1 MNFDLSDMRAFVA
14 VADFGSFRAAAQ
26 TLHISQPALSRRVD
40 KLEQALGFR
49 LFERTTRKVELNA
62 MGRSFVPK
70 ARHVLNELE
79 GALLGMIDLSDR
91 LRGQVTV
98 ACVPSSVPNFL
109 AGAVEAFQRKF
120 PRIRVR
126 LIDETAAEI
135 LLAVARSE
143 ADFGVSYWGAQEPD
157 LEFLPLAEERFV
169 LACLPGHPLA
179 RRRRVKWTELAQH
192 ACVVLA
198 PGTGNRVLLDQAL
211 SSVTAPP
218 NWTCEV
224 RHVPALLS
232 LIEAGIGVGAVPLF
246 AMRGGQGATL
256 VSVPLV
262 EPEVTRTIGV
272 IKRRARPLMP
282 AAQAF
287 HDLLMESHVGAAAK
301 VRVVTHR
308 AMKSA

>member
-14 VADFGSFRAAAQ
+14 VADLGSFRAAAE

-79 GALLGMIDLSDR
+79 NALLGMTDLSDR

-109 AGAVEAFQRKF
+109 AGAVQAFQRKF

-157 LEFLPLAEERFV
+157 LEFQALAEERFV

-179 RRRRVKWTELAQH
+179 RRRRVKWAELAEHQ
-192 ACVVLA
+192 CVVLA
-198 PGTGNRVLLDQAL
+198 PGTGNRVLIDQAL
-211 SSVTAPP
+211 STVASPP

-232 LIEAGIGVGAVPLF
+232 LIEAGIGVGAVPRF
-246 AMRGGQGATL
+246 AMRGGQGAML
-256 VSVPLV
+256 ASVPLV

-287 HDLLMESHVGAAAK
+287 HDLLVDSHAGAAAK
-301 VRVVTHR
+301 VRVR
-308 AMKSA
+308 P